1 MYSPVPCLQT
11 PLWEHLHL
19 FPLTSVNT
27 VILTCPLLFFHEW
40 PFLPG
45 CWLPSPRCS
54 TNVILWNILTE
65 TPTPTPGVTRRLVDS
80 LWFLVSF
87 SNLPLSLLVT
97 WPTKVNTSCLAVS
110 RSTQILFICLLS
122 LLAVDIWSTGWTTVI
137 CHKQGSSHLW
147 DSYFVNNLLY

>member
-27 VILTCPLLFFHEW
+27 VILTCPLLFFQVT
-40 PFLPG
+40 LLA
-45 CWLPSPRCS
+45 WL
-54 TNVILWNILTE
+54 LTYISLLFHQCHSME
-65 TPTPTPGVTRRLVDS
+65 HFDRDPTPTPGVTRRLVDS
-80 LWFLVSF
+80 LWFLVSL